1 MKTWIDARRCTGRKS
16 RQLTGRAEFKV
27 DAIWRRR
34 GLQSVYP
41 LENANKARAFVE
53 ALYMSSDYDF

>member
-1 MKTWIDARRCTGRKS
+1 MRVAAREEN

-53 ALYMSSDYDF
+53 ALYMSSDYGF